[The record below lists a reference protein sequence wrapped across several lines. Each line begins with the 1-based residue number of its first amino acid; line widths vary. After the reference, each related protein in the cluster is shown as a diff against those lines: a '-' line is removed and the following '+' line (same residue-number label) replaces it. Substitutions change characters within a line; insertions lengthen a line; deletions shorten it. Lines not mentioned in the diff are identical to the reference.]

1 MRKRAFTLVE
11 LLVVIAII
19 TVLLAILLPVLGRA
33 REQARRVQCASNLR
47 QITQA
52 WLMYADNNQ
61 GLLPAA
67 AAKISAYPHDWLI
80 WFKPL
85 TQTKLDQSALAPY
98 LGRPLNA
105 MLFRCP
111 SDDWQAHK
119 VLDGNI
125 GFGPD

>member
-19 TVLLAILLPVLGRA
+19 TILLAILLPVIGRA
-33 REQARRVQCASNLR
+33 REQGRRVQCASNLR

-61 GLLPAA
+61 GYLPAA
-67 AAKISAYPHDWLI
+67 APKIATSDYDWLV

-85 TQTKLDQSALAPY
+85 TQQKLDQSALAPY
-98 LGRPLNA
+98 VRRPLNP

-111 SDDWQAHK
+111 SDDWK
-119 VLDGNI
+119 S
-125 GFGPD
+125 

>member
-19 TVLLAILLPVLGRA
+19 TILLAILLPVLGRA

-67 AAKISAYPHDWLI
+67 ANKVRAYPHDWLV
-80 WFKPL
+80 WLKPL
-85 TQTKLDQSALAPY
+85 TQAHLNQSALAPY
-98 LGRPLNA
+98 FGRPLKP
-105 MLFRCP
+105 MTLPCP
-111 SDDWQAHK
+111 SDDWQSHID
-119 VLDGNI
+119 LDGNTD
-125 GFGPD
+125 FGP